1 VIVAFGFLIILL
13 FVTAV
18 TARWSSA
25 RARRRTVT
33 FLTRVAALP
42 AIGASTRRSHRAS
55 STTTAPGGEARLYF
69 LDVYRDARRRR
80 GVAVRS
86 ADDRLPRSFPT
97 LSLEHPRAGRG
108 A

>member
-1 VIVAFGFLIILL
+1 MIVAIGFFIILL
-13 FVTAV
+13 FVTGV

-25 RARRRTVT
+25 RARRRTVN

-42 AIGASTRRSHRAS
+42 AIGTGVVRSEGRPAD
-55 STTTAPGGEARLYF
+55 AEPLGEARIYF

-80 GVAVRS
+80 GVATRPS
-86 ADDRLPRSFPT
+86 AERLPRSLPA
-97 LSLEHPRAGRG
+97 LSLEHPRPAHG